1 MSTLWARWTM
11 TEGGPWK
18 DLPRSS
24 DIAQRQRSTALLDGF
39 ISPASECLF
48 HEVLGE
54 PRKRSS
60 RQWRLPSDH
69 RHLWRSRKT
78 SFDQSEFAQT
88 RPKRSVK
95 QTQKYATP
103 CWSIAPTSG
112 AAIRTDRWPD
122 HVRLSELQEL
132 FVCSGL
138 RHQGRRSQA
147 GLQLA

>member
-1 MSTLWARWTM
+1 QGPCFGATIVTLKAKCTTRGGGAWKHLPQGSDTPKRQRWTPLVY
-11 TEGGPWK
+11 E
-18 DLPRSS
+18 
-24 DIAQRQRSTALLDGF
+24 F

-60 RQWRLPSDH
+60 RQWRLPSDR

-95 QTQKYATP
+95 QTQIYATP
-103 CWSIAPTSG
+103 CWSIVSTSG
-112 AAIRTDRWPD
+112 SAIRTDRGTD
-122 HVRLSELQEL
+122 HVRL
-132 FVCSGL
+132 
-138 RHQGRRSQA
+138 
-147 GLQLA
+147 